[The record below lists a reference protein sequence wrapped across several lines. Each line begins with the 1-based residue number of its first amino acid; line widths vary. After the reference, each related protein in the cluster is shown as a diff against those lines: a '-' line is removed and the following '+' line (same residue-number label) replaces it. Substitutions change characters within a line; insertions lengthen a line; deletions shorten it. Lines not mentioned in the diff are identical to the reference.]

1 MRTINIFGVT
11 GSIGQST
18 LDVINFQ
25 SLKENFQINALTS
38 HNNVELLAQNC
49 ISHSA
54 GYAVIANPN
63 KYLELKDALFGTKV
77 VPLAGVESLI
87 QVAEI
92 KVDWTIN
99 AIVGFAG
106 LRPSLASAKSG
117 TVLAL
122 ANKESLVCAG
132 DLLTQCV
139 KDNGSSLLPVDSE
152 HSAVFQCLQNESS
165 DSVDKV
171 ILTASGGPFRKWS
184 VSKMSTA
191 TLQQAIS
198 HPNWSMGTRISI
210 DSATMFNK
218 ALEVIEAKYLFNLSI
233 DDIEV
238 LVHPE
243 SIVHSMVQ
251 YKDGSIIAQ
260 LGTPDMRGAIGYSLN
275 YPRRLSL
282 PVDKLDLATI
292 GSLNFEK
299 VDQVKFPALKLA
311 YESVSRGPLFGAV
324 LNAAKEIALDRFIS
338 GEIKFLQM
346 TALVQAVLDSNNIVE
361 LEGNNAENIDSVI
374 YADFLARRICEG
386 INLS

>member
-1 MRTINIFGVT
+1 
-11 GSIGQST
+11 
-18 LDVINFQ
+18 
-25 SLKENFQINALTS
+25 
-38 HNNVELLAQNC
+38 
-49 ISHSA
+49 
-54 GYAVIANPN
+54 
-63 KYLELKDALFGTKV
+63 
-77 VPLAGVESLI
+77 VPLAGLESLI

-132 DLLTQCV
+132 DLLIGCV
-139 KDNGSSLLPVDSE
+139 NDNGSTLLPVDSE
-152 HSAVFQCLQNESS
+152 HSAVFQCLQNETS

-184 VSKMSTA
+184 ESEMRTV
-191 TLQQAIS
+191 TLQQAVT

-251 YKDGSIIAQ
+251 YKDGSVIAQ
-260 LGTPDMRGAIGYSLN
+260 LGIPDMRGAIGYSLN
-275 YPRRLSL
+275 YPRRRSL
-282 PVDKLDLATI
+282 PVDNLDLAKI
-292 GSLNFEK
+292 GSLNFAK
-299 VDQVKFPALKLA
+299 VDHVKFPALKLA
-311 YESVSRGPLFGAV
+311 YDSVSRGPLFGAV
-324 LNAAKEIALDRFIS
+324 LNAAKEIALDKFIS
-338 GEIKFLQM
+338 GEIKFLQI
-346 TALVQAVLDSNNIVE
+346 TALVQAVLDSNDIVE
-361 LEGNNAENIDSVI
+361 LEGNDAKNLDSVI
-374 YADFLARRICEG
+374 HADLLARRICEG